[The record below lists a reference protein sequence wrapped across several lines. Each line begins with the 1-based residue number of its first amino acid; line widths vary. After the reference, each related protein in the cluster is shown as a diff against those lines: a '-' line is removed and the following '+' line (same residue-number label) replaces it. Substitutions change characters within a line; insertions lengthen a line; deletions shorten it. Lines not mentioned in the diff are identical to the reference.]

1 MMSRRVKP
9 PFHQFLYGERV
20 VNFMVAS
27 RWNDDRKRPESKN
40 SWISV
45 LPSSVG
51 KLRSSEIS
59 SDFSIVKLVKI
70 VRWNL
75 SLLHSGGFG
84 WDSYMPLYKG
94 EIYLFIIC
102 NSRVSRK
109 NSAFPDLRDRPRII
123 RPRNFALTT
132 FSTDRPTNSLMIF
145 RDFFRST

>member
-1 MMSRRVKP
+1 MSRRVKP

-123 RPRNFALTT
+123 RPRIILLSLLFRP
-132 FSTDRPTNSLMIF
+132 TDRPILS
-145 RDFFRST
+145 

>member
-1 MMSRRVKP
+1 MSRRVKP

-102 NSRVSRK
+102 NSSFSEKFCLPRSSRSSS
-109 NSAFPDLRDRPRII
+109 NYPPS
-123 RPRNFALTT
+123 
-132 FSTDRPTNSLMIF
+132 
-145 RDFFRST
+145 